1 MYIEID
7 VKKTLEGNLDLFVSE
22 SNSSGCHY
30 VCAPDQFGETM
41 QKYLTEQSSVLTQEE
56 RSEDDPKYI
65 ACEIM
70 FKDDRRTM
78 STIIKS
84 DEVVDEYDEQI
95 FFYGKSLSEL
105 KEAEENE
112 TLMENEWYVLLVLDW
127 SDNIEE
133 LIF

>member
-1 MYIEID
+1 MEITID
-7 VKKTLEGNLDLFVSE
+7 VQKNPNGTLNLYIGEEG
-22 SNSSGCHY
+22 SSGCEY
-30 VCAPDQFGETM
+30 TCPPELFGAVM
-41 QKYLTEQSSVLTQEE
+41 QRYLDTQSSVLDEKDD
-56 RSEDDPKYI
+56 DDPKYI
-65 ACEIM
+65 ACEIQ

-105 KEAEENE
+105 KEAEENK

-127 SDNIEE
+127 SNDIEQ